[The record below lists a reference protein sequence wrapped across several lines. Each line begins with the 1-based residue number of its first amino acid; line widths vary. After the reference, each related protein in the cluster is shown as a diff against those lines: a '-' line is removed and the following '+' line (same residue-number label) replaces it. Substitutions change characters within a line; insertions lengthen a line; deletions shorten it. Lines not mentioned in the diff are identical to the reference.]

1 MNKYKDIV
9 NLQGA
14 EACHGGRPPT
24 ACLRK
29 DDDWVK
35 TVLPWRAK
43 EPERGRPRKSWKD
56 VVDKDMNDLH
66 I

>member
-1 MNKYKDIV
+1 M
-9 NLQGA
+9 A
-14 EACHGGRPPT
+14 AARPPT

-35 TVLPWRAK
+35 TVLLWRVK
-43 EPERGRPRKSWKD
+43 DPERGRPRKSWKD